1 VVLLPLSRTAGEG
14 GERSEPGEGSASPEF
29 SASVVRPRR
38 AGCLPSKGQRWAFA
52 FAKNIAGLRRVRQ
65 ALGLATGLLS
75 AAAAAQQPLETP
87 PLSLPTVE
95 VVGVTPLLG
104 SGVDRDRVPAET
116 QVLTDRDISRNG
128 YPQMLPALEE
138 NVPGVTLDNA
148 AGNPFQPNLLYH
160 GFVASPLQGNP
171 QGLAVYLNG
180 VRFNQP
186 FGDTVNWDLIPDIA
200 IDRVDLVGSNPV
212 FGLNALGGAL
222 SVRTKNGFTYHGGEI
237 DILGGSFSHYQGEL
251 QYGVQSGNTA
261 AYVAATGLHE
271 GGWRDLQSSNVR
283 NFHGDIGWRGSRAEA
298 HLNVTAA
305 DNTLN
310 GPGTSPIELLAVD
323 PSALF
328 TAPNLIKN
336 KYALVTASGT
346 YDVTD
351 TTSLQGVAYYE
362 YFLQQVVNGN
372 VPVARPCTEQDQAG
386 FLCVAPG
393 AFATN
398 RAGNPIP
405 DFLNGGPYSDLDQQS
420 TNTNGY
426 GASVQVTNRD
436 ERFGHPNQLVAGFS
450 FDGARILFSGSTQI
464 GGLSLADRVFAGP
477 GTTIDQAD
485 GSIAPVRVG
494 ISNAYYGLF
503 FTDTFDVT
511 PELSANLAGRFN
523 LAQIDLTDQQG
534 SALGGNHTYNRFNPA
549 GGLTYKITPGLTA
562 YASYADANR
571 APTPAELTCANA
583 AAPCSLA
590 QFFAGDPNLQQVVSH
605 TIETGLRSQIRSSD
619 GTTLSADIAFFRATL
634 DNDIAFVNSPIQGR
648 GFFENVG
655 TTLRQGVDI
664 NLRLKTDRLLAWL
677 GYSYTDATFKS
688 GFTASSPNNPA
699 ADANGN
705 IQVQPGNHLPGIPT
719 NLIKL
724 GADYR
729 LTDAWTIG
737 GTGIAASG
745 RYLFGDEAN
754 LTPKTPAYFV
764 LNFHTSY
771 QLTPNLQ
778 LFGLLQNA
786 FNTTYYTFGTFSPT
800 SSVFIAQA
808 PGATNPRSYSPG
820 APIAGTVGI
829 RLTF

>member
-1 VVLLPLSRTAGEG
+1 MPD
-14 GERSEPGEGSASPEF
+14 
-29 SASVVRPRR
+29 
-38 AGCLPSKGQRWAFA
+38 
-52 FAKNIAGLRRVRQ
+52 LRRVLPS
-65 ALGLATGLLS
+65 LGLAIVLLS
-75 AAAAAQQPLETP
+75 AAAAAQQLSEA

-95 VVGVTPLLG
+95 VVGATPLLG
-104 SGVDRDRVPAET
+104 SGVDRDKVPAET

-148 AGNPFQPNLLYH
+148 AGNPFQPNLFYH
-160 GFVASPLQGNP
+160 GFLASPLQGNP

-186 FGDTVNWDLIPDIA
+186 FGDTVNWDLMPDIA
-200 IDRVDLVGSNPV
+200 IDRMDLVGSNPV

-237 DILGGSFSHYQGEL
+237 DLLGGSFAHYQGEL

-261 AYVAATGLHE
+261 MYVAATGLHE
-271 GGWRDLQSSNVR
+271 GGWRDLQSANIR
-283 NFHGDIGWRGSRAEA
+283 NFYGDIGWRGSRGEA
-298 HLNVTAA
+298 HVDVTAA
-305 DNTLN
+305 DNSLN
-310 GPGTSPIELLAVD
+310 GPGTSPIELLAVN
-323 PSALF
+323 PAAQF

-336 KYALVTASGT
+336 KYALVTLSGS
-346 YDVTD
+346 YDITD
-351 TTSLQGVAYYE
+351 TTALQGVAYYE
-362 YFLQQVVNGN
+362 YFLQKVVNGN
-372 VPVARPCTEQDQAG
+372 VPAASSCTDDDQAG
-386 FLCVAPG
+386 FLCVASG
-393 AFATN
+393 VFATN

-426 GASVQVTNRD
+426 GASLQATNRD
-436 ERFGHPNQLVAGFS
+436 ELFGHPNQLVAGFS
-450 FDGARILFSGSTQI
+450 FDGAQILFGGSTQI

-477 GTTIDQAD
+477 GVTIDQAD

-511 PELSANLAGRFN
+511 AELSANLAGRFN
-523 LAQIDLTDQQG
+523 LAPIDLIDQLG
-534 SALGGNHTYNRFNPA
+534 SALSGNHTYNRFNPA

-562 YASYADANR
+562 YASYAEANR
-571 APTPAELTCANA
+571 APTPAELTCANP

-605 TIETGLRSQIRSSD
+605 TVEAGLRSQFRPAD
-619 GTTLSADIAFFRATL
+619 GTTLFGDISFFRSTL
-634 DNDIAFVNSPIQGR
+634 DNDIAFVNSPLQGR

-664 NLRLKTDRLLAWL
+664 NLRLKADRLLAWL
-677 GYSYTDATFKS
+677 GYSFIDATFQS
-688 GFTASSPNNPA
+688 GFTVSSPNNPA

-724 GADYR
+724 GADYQ

-745 RYLFGDEAN
+745 RYLFGDQAN
-754 LTPKTPAYFV
+754 LTAKTPAYFV
-764 LNFHTSY
+764 LNLHTGY

-778 LFGLLQNA
+778 VFGLLQNA
-786 FNTTYYTFGTFSPT
+786 FRSEEHTSELQSP
-800 SSVFIAQA
+800 VHL
-808 PGATNPRSYSPG
+808 
-820 APIAGTVGI
+820 VC
-829 RLTF
+829 RL

>member
-1 VVLLPLSRTAGEG
+1 MSLQDGPDRRRRGS
-14 GERSEPGEGSASPEF
+14 ERSNGCYFAAETA
-29 SASVVRPRR
+29 RR
-38 AGCLPSKGQRWAFA
+38 
-52 FAKNIAGLRRVRQ
+52 GLRRPLAKGQSGNPSLAGREEFPGKSGRRGDGLSGLMASVWNGADPERLAENHRRPAKARAQGAHFTFSPRRPEGEGRVRGADRDDRGAAHLTFPPLRDGPLPLPPKGRRGAFASLTDVVDLRRSLQ
-65 ALGLATGLLS
+65 ALGLATVLLS
-75 AAAAAQQPLETP
+75 AAAAAQQPSEAL

-95 VVGVTPLLG
+95 VVGATPLLG
-104 SGVDRDRVPAET
+104 SGVDRDKVPAET

-261 AYVAATGLHE
+261 VYVAATGLHE

-336 KYALVTASGT
+336 RYALVTASGT

-362 YFLQQVVNGN
+362 YFLQQVANGN
-372 VPVARPCTEQDQAG
+372 VPVARPCTDQDQAG

-503 FTDTFDVT
+503 FTDTLDVT

-523 LAQIDLTDQQG
+523 LAQIDLTQQG
-534 SALGGNHTYNRFNPA
+534 
-549 GGLTYKITPGLTA
+549 
-562 YASYADANR
+562 
-571 APTPAELTCANA
+571 
-583 AAPCSLA
+583 
-590 QFFAGDPNLQQVVSH
+590 
-605 TIETGLRSQIRSSD
+605 
-619 GTTLSADIAFFRATL
+619 
-634 DNDIAFVNSPIQGR
+634 
-648 GFFENVG
+648 
-655 TTLRQGVDI
+655 
-664 NLRLKTDRLLAWL
+664 
-677 GYSYTDATFKS
+677 
-688 GFTASSPNNPA
+688 
-699 ADANGN
+699 
-705 IQVQPGNHLPGIPT
+705 
-719 NLIKL
+719 
-724 GADYR
+724 
-729 LTDAWTIG
+729 
-737 GTGIAASG
+737 
-745 RYLFGDEAN
+745 
-754 LTPKTPAYFV
+754 
-764 LNFHTSY
+764 
-771 QLTPNLQ
+771 
-778 LFGLLQNA
+778 
-786 FNTTYYTFGTFSPT
+786 
-800 SSVFIAQA
+800 
-808 PGATNPRSYSPG
+808 
-820 APIAGTVGI
+820 
-829 RLTF
+829 